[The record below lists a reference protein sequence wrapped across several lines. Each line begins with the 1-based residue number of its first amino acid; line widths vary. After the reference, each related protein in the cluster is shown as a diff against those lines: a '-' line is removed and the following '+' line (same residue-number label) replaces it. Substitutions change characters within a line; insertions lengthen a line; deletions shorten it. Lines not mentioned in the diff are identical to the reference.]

1 MRQLKHP
8 KHSLHHP
15 GNRPQLLRF
24 RLERWHRFSL
34 YGVSGLLAAS
44 GVLWLIARY
53 FLRAAGEFGEAVN
66 PLEPWAMKL
75 HGAAAM
81 AALFF
86 VGSLLNNHI
95 RRAHHGRRNRYS
107 GWSMVALLSLLTA
120 SGYALYYL
128 ASESSRPLWSAAHWI
143 LGLLFPALLVL
154 HIFLGRRAA
163 GR

>member
-8 KHSLHHP
+8 KHSLHRASI
-15 GNRPQLLRF
+15 RPPLIRF
-24 RLERWHRFSL
+24 RLERWHRLSL

-44 GVLWLIARY
+44 GILWLVVHY
-53 FLRAAGEFGEAVN
+53 FFRVAGEFGETVN
-66 PLEPWAMKL
+66 PLEPWTMKL

-86 VGSLLNNHI
+86 VGSLLNSHM
-95 RRAHHGRRNRYS
+95 RRAHHARRNRYS
-107 GWSMVALLSLLTA
+107 GWGMATLLALLTI

-128 ASESSRPLWSAAHWI
+128 ASESSRPLWSATHWV

-163 GR
+163 RR